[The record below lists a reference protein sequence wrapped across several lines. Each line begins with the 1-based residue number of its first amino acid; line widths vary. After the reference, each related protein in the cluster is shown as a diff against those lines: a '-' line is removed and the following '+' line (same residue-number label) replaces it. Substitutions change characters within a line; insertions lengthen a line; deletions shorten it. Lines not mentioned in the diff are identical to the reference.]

1 MVGRRIVAVIA
12 GVVVAIVLVQ
22 VAEFAVHALY
32 PPPPGY
38 DMRDMAAVKKFVA
51 ALPTT
56 ALFIVLCGW
65 LIATLSGTFLAAR
78 IGKSAIPGYI
88 VGAFL
93 LIGGIVNA
101 FIIPQPVWFSAASF
115 VIYVGMT
122 IAGSRLAAPP
132 IPVN

>member
-32 PPPPGY
+32 PPPGY

-56 ALFIVLCGW
+56 ALLIVLCGW

-101 FIIPQPVWFSAASF
+101 FVIPQPVWFSAVSF
-115 VIYVGMT
+115 VIYIGMT
-122 IAGSRLAAPP
+122 LLGSRVGAAVRSLPQ
-132 IPVN
+132 